1 MPLYI
6 AQSGDL
12 EECHACLTHSLST
25 ESLTTLKDSA
35 TQRLIKYKSGAL
47 VTQMV
52 ILLAN
57 RWIHGRHHRHH
68 NYNIVTTLL
77 LIIITTS
84 IVRPSI
90 TDELGEE
97 NQKLVP
103 SPSQGQRVRVLLG
116 QIICLYSDLW
126 AMVHDF

>member
-1 MPLYI
+1 
-6 AQSGDL
+6 
-12 EECHACLTHSLST
+12 
-25 ESLTTLKDSA
+25 
-35 TQRLIKYKSGAL
+35 
-47 VTQMV
+47 MV
-52 ILLAN
+52 VI
-57 RWIHGRHHRHH
+57 IVIIIT
-68 NYNIVTTLL
+68 NIVTTLL
-77 LIIITTS
+77 LLVITTS